1 MSESY
6 MEKALVKLARQINA
20 FDEASLMSLWE
31 KYAEQV
37 ANFEPT
43 KRWEEA
49 VLIFNLIQSVRMKNQ
64 LFNYNWAQSR
74 MPEEEPTEFDYLAL
88 TAPEKPIRKEPKPD
102 EVAEAEALAEA
113 EEAALVEEKKKE
125 RRGKVLTLTPK
136 NKK

>member
-31 KYAEQV
+31 KYAEKV
-37 ANFEPT
+37 SHFEPT

-49 VLIFNLIQSVRMKNQ
+49 VLIFNLIQSTRMKNQ

-74 MPEEEPTEFDYLAL
+74 MPDDNPPELDLAAL
-88 TAPEKPIRKEPKPD
+88 TAPQPTMRSVSAPAQD
-102 EVAEAEALAEA
+102 QAAEA
-113 EEAALVEEKKKE
+113 EEKARLEEKKRDRK
-125 RRGKVLTLTPK
+125 GKLLTLTPK
-136 NKK
+136 KKK

>member
-6 MEKALVKLARQINA
+6 MEKALLKIARQINA

-37 ANFEPT
+37 AHFEPT

-49 VLIFNLIQSVRMKNQ
+49 VLVFNLIQSTRLKNQ

-74 MPEEEPTEFDYLAL
+74 MPNDPHQEIDLTAL
-88 TAPEKPIRKEPKPD
+88 TAPEKVPFQAEVEPDLELVDVELEAKKQERK
-102 EVAEAEALAEA
+102 
-113 EEAALVEEKKKE
+113 
-125 RRGKVLTLTPK
+125 GKLLTLTPK